1 MPRRIKAKQMTFS
14 RRISIMMSLIT
25 GLCTIMA
32 FGQKANSSPSATDV
46 MLGEILQPA
55 GVKFGKETLSI
66 AAASDLIYCLEEL
79 NTAFQKA
86 HPAVDLKVSTG
97 SSGNFFAQI
106 QNGAPFDVFL
116 SADLKYPKELIKAG
130 LADSSSLTLYAIG
143 RLVLWT
149 VKPDIEVARGLQ
161 ILRDAKVKKLAIA
174 NPAHAPYGR
183 AAQAALEHYKMW
195 QALQEKIVLGEN
207 IAQTAQFVQTGNVEA
222 GIVALSLVVSPKLTN
237 VGKFYEIP
245 EASYPR
251 LEQAAVLTKRG
262 KENPLA
268 RTYLKF
274 IRSEK
279 ARTIFDRYG
288 FRLPE

>member
-1 MPRRIKAKQMTFS
+1 VSIKA
-14 RRISIMMSLIT
+14 SI
-25 GLCTIMA
+25 
-32 FGQKANSSPSATDV
+32 
-46 MLGEILQPA
+46 
-55 GVKFGKETLSI
+55 
-66 AAASDLIYCLEEL
+66 
-79 NTAFQKA
+79 
-86 HPAVDLKVSTG
+86 G

-149 VKPDIEVARGLQ
+149 IKPDIDLMHGLQ
-161 ILRDAKVKKLAIA
+161 VLRDAKVKKLAIA
-174 NPAHAPYGR
+174 NPEHAPYGR
-183 AAQAALEHYKMW
+183 AAKAALEHDKMW
-195 QALQEKIVLGEN
+195 PAVQKKIVLGEN

-222 GIVALSLVVSPKLTN
+222 GIVALSLVMSPKLAH

-251 LEQAAVLTKRG
+251 LEQAAVLTKHG
-262 KENPLA
+262 QENPLA
-268 RTYLKF
+268 KTYLQF

-288 FRLPE
+288 FRLLE

>member
-1 MPRRIKAKQMTFS
+1 MGKY
-14 RRISIMMSLIT
+14 LIAI
-25 GLCTIMA
+25 LLAA
-32 FGQKANSSPSATDV
+32 FARSSFVNAQST
-46 MLGEILQPA
+46 
-55 GVKFGKETLSI
+55 ETLSI
-66 AAASDLIYCLEEL
+66 AAASDLIYCLEDL
-79 NTAFQKA
+79 NSAFQKA
-86 HPAVDLKVSTG
+86 HPKVAIKTSTG

-106 QNGAPFDVFL
+106 QNGAPFDLFL

-143 RLVLWT
+143 RIVLWT
-149 VKPDIEVARGLQ
+149 VKPNIDLTHGLQ

-174 NPAHAPYGR
+174 NPEHAPYGR
-183 AAQAALEHYKMW
+183 AAKAALEHYKMW
-195 QALQEKIVLGEN
+195 PAIQEKIVLGEN

-222 GIVALSLVVSPKLTN
+222 GIVALSLVASPKLTN

-262 KENPLA
+262 KENPVA
-268 RTYLKF
+268 GAYLQF
-274 IRSEK
+274 IRSEQ